1 MINEWQGFK
10 KGNWCKAIDVRDFIV
25 RNYTPYK
32 GDSSFLSG
40 PTKRTSEVKAKVD
53 DLLVKEAEKGV
64 LDVDTENVASILSY
78 APGYIDKEK
87 DIIVGLQTDAPLK
100 RAINPFAGK

>member
-32 GDSSFLSG
+32 GDRRSLRIE
-40 PTKRTSEVKAKVD
+40 TAD
-53 DLLVKEAEKGV
+53 
-64 LDVDTENVASILSY
+64 
-78 APGYIDKEK
+78 
-87 DIIVGLQTDAPLK
+87 
-100 RAINPFAGK
+100 